1 MRSASFANS
10 NRNVKAFKLME
21 FDNIN
26 NCRAEH
32 DFSIKLK
39 KKKFF
44 AKATFPE
51 IIFFSEDN
59 L

>member
-1 MRSASFANS
+1 
-10 NRNVKAFKLME
+10 ME